1 MMRLTVL
8 KLLVVAMLGGSTA
21 QAAAP
26 ADPRMPVTAGPGETV
41 FKAACAQCH
50 LGQVP
55 KAPTQVFL
63 GMMEPEAIYAALTTG
78 VMQSQA
84 AALSAQDKQAVAGY
98 LGDANLSR
106 TGPAPAAPS
115 CSGAAANF
123 DLSQPPDVRNWGAD
137 LGNSHFVPAAA
148 AGLAVADVPKLK
160 LKWAFAFPGAIRA
173 RSQPSFAGGS
183 LFVGSQNGTVYA
195 LDAASGCVR
204 WTFKAGAEVRTAIAV
219 STWKAGDRA
228 AKPQVF
234 FGDLVGRAYS
244 LDARTGQLLW
254 SQKLEDHP
262 STTLTGAPTF
272 YGGRVYFPVS
282 SLEEAMADPK
292 YPCCTFRGSLV
303 ALAATTGRVIWKTYT
318 IAEKPRA
325 VGQTTVGTPIFGPSG
340 AAIWNSPTIDP
351 KRQLV
356 YVGTGDNYSAHATTR
371 SDAILAFDLATGKMR
386 WSLQG
391 FTDDVWNVGCM
402 LKNANCPE
410 HAGPDFDIG
419 AGTMLVKTS
428 AGKERLYAGLKS
440 GEVLAV
446 DPQTHDRV
454 LWRRRLGRG
463 STQGGIQ
470 FGMAY
475 DGLHVYAPIAD
486 LGPVVD
492 PNYPG
497 EPHPGIYAVDPMNGD
512 LVWSHPAPDR
522 CHGDKFCDPGI
533 IAAITAIPGA
543 VFAGHMDGS
552 LRAYASQTGAALW
565 EYDTRADVTTL
576 SGVVAHGGT
585 IGGAGPVV
593 YGGKLYAVSGYGA
606 YFHLPGNVLLAFS
619 VDGR

>member
-98 LGDANLSR
+98 LGDANLSS

-234 FGDLVGRAYS
+234 FGDLVGARVLAGCTYRS
-244 LDARTGQLLW
+244 TLVVAEAGGSPQHDPHGCADLLWRTGIFSGVLVGRG
-254 SQKLEDHP
+254 H
-262 STTLTGAPTF
+262 
-272 YGGRVYFPVS
+272 GGSEVPVLYFPRI
-282 SLEEAMADPK
+282 AGCA
-292 YPCCTFRGSLV
+292 
-303 ALAATTGRVIWKTYT
+303 GR
-318 IAEKPRA
+318 
-325 VGQTTVGTPIFGPSG
+325 
-340 AAIWNSPTIDP
+340 ND
-351 KRQLV
+351 
-356 YVGTGDNYSAHATTR
+356 R
-371 SDAILAFDLATGKMR
+371 S
-386 WSLQG
+386 
-391 FTDDVWNVGCM
+391 
-402 LKNANCPE
+402 
-410 HAGPDFDIG
+410 
-419 AGTMLVKTS
+419 
-428 AGKERLYAGLKS
+428 
-440 GEVLAV
+440 
-446 DPQTHDRV
+446 
-454 LWRRRLGRG
+454 
-463 STQGGIQ
+463 
-470 FGMAY
+470 
-475 DGLHVYAPIAD
+475 
-486 LGPVVD
+486 
-492 PNYPG
+492 
-497 EPHPGIYAVDPMNGD
+497 GD
-512 LVWSHPAPDR
+512 LENLHHR
-522 CHGDKFCDPGI
+522 
-533 IAAITAIPGA
+533 
-543 VFAGHMDGS
+543 
-552 LRAYASQTGAALW
+552 
-565 EYDTRADVTTL
+565 
-576 SGVVAHGGT
+576 
-585 IGGAGPVV
+585 
-593 YGGKLYAVSGYGA
+593 
-606 YFHLPGNVLLAFS
+606 
-619 VDGR
+619 